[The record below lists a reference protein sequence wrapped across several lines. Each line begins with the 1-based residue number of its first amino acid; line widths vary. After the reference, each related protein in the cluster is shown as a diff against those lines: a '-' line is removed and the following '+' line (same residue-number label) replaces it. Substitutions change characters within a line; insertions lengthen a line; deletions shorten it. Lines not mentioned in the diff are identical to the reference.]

1 MQNTLF
7 SLDDPRFHQLYY
19 FRNCTELG
27 AIYKAIP
34 WEELVKLLPPKKSFR
49 GAPSYLPP
57 AGLFGLM
64 FLKHYSGMSDEKLLD
79 AFNTNYAY
87 QMFCGCIINP
97 LHPIR
102 DKAFVCRV
110 RKFLALHCDMQKL
123 QEILINAWKGELPH
137 KNMLLMDA
145 TCYEVNI
152 RFPTDV
158 KLLWEACS
166 WLWETQIPLTCKFY
180 KTPLPRSKYK
190 LQKIKQLQYQKQRK
204 VSYKK
209 TQKRKRSLLLL
220 LKKGIEAYQN
230 LLNNTSGIAVNN
242 SILKR
247 FKTIKTLYG
256 QQYYLFHRKTTSVKD
271 RIVSLSQPHIRPIIR
286 GKENKPLEF
295 GIKAHIMQVGGI
307 SIIEHHSFDPFNE
320 TTRLKNTVYK
330 HHTLFGKCTHLAAD
344 GIYPTNRN
352 RNYCSAKKIQTNF
365 IAKGRRKKDKVL
377 DQVKGILNRER
388 STRLEGSF
396 GNQKEHYG
404 LKKIK
409 AKTAPTQI
417 LWMFF
422 GVMTANAVSIAKR
435 QRRSQS
441 LPIQAA

>member
-123 QEILINAWKGELPH
+123 QEVLINAWKGELPH

-256 QQYYLFHRKTTSVKD
+256 QQYYLFHRKTTSVKG

-352 RNYCSAKKIQTNF
+352 RNYCSVKKIQTNF
-365 IAKGRRKKDKVL
+365 IAKGRRKKDKAL

-435 QRRSQS
+435 QQNPKET
-441 LPIQAA
+441 LQAA